1 MLDVESV
8 LDLPARP
15 DDLAGRAAAA
25 WEAPLTL
32 TTYEPL
38 PPDRFPAYLD
48 RRVYQGSSGR
58 VYPLPFHHQIADE
71 PHQRAWRAVHLENE
85 WLRVVVLPELGGRIH
100 VARERGSGRDFFWTN
115 PVIKPALVGLAGP
128 WIAGGVELNW
138 PQHHRPA
145 TYLPVDV
152 EIEEEPDGAVVVW
165 CSDHDPFTRMKG
177 MHGVRLRPDSAV
189 LELTVRLYNRSE
201 LPQSFLWWANVAAKV
216 DDDYQSFFPHDVTYV
231 ADHARRA
238 ITAFPHADRPY
249 YGVDYPALADQVR
262 AAAGGAALT
271 GDRLDWYRNI
281 PVPTSY
287 MCLASDEE
295 FFGGYDHAG
304 GLGFVHVADRA
315 LSPGKKQWTW
325 GNAPFGHAWDA
336 NLADDGSHYV
346 ELMAGVFTDNQPDF
360 AHLAPG
366 ETKVFSQYWYPF
378 RDVGPVDRAT
388 LDAAVRLERV
398 GSGSGV
404 GGGVDGGDG
413 AGSTT
418 ARVGVVVPRTLDDL
432 TITLSADG
440 AVLTTDVV
448 DADPTRP
455 ALLTHEVAAG
465 TGPLTVTVT
474 HGDRTLVAWTE
485 PPADADPLRDQSFS
499 PLDGLKDKKLRSQRG
514 GDTDGV
520 AADVVGAS
528 VAARGGEPDPAEEP
542 AAPDEVG
549 SVEELALI
557 AAHLDLYRHAT
568 RAPEPYWRAALER
581 DPGHVDSL
589 VGLGRRAYVAG
600 RHEEAAEY
608 LGRAVGRLTRLHRSP
623 RDTTAVYLLGLVRE
637 ELGDDSGAYTAY
649 AQAAWSRA
657 WRAAAGY
664 RMARLD
670 ARAGRYDAALDR
682 LADVRRTEPD
692 HLQALALSV
701 VCLGR
706 LRRHGDAAATLAAA
720 RALDPLD
727 AWLRHLDGQ
736 PASGDAQTL
745 LDVAIELAGAGEH
758 EAALACLDEAEAR
771 EDHRPAGQT
780 AVRPLLA
787 YHRAHVL
794 RLAGRPDDAAAER
807 ARARGLDAT
816 WCFPGR
822 LADAAVL
829 REAADADPSDARARS
844 LLGHWT
850 YAAGRRADALALW
863 RTAVEIDPSDAV
875 AWRNIGL
882 AAVNH
887 ERDLAAAAAA
897 YDRACAVAPD
907 DARLRYE
914 RDQLAALTGVG
925 PGERLAALLGN
936 DHAAAASPG
945 ADLAAGAWSAG
956 GGLDK
961 LDQRGGPLD
970 RDDLA
975 VEALHLMVTEGR
987 ADEALAILGGRRLHP
1002 WEGGEGQALLAWD
1015 RAQTHRA
1022 LDALAEGRAPD
1033 AVGHVRAALAPPP
1046 NLGEARHP
1054 LASTANLHLLLGDA
1068 LAAAGTEEADDAW
1081 RTAAAQRGDFVEMS
1095 TQEHGEQT
1103 FWTVLALRRTGDT
1116 AAADDLT
1123 ASLRAYRDT
1132 YAVEVPRVDYFATSL
1147 PDLLLFE
1154 EDPLRVRD
1162 RRVLV
1167 LDAQL
1172 ALLAGDAATAET
1184 LLGRPELA
1192 ASRHAADLR
1201 HAVARHGEALLRGPA
1216 AVVGEAVDQAPGI

>member
-8 LDLPARP
+8 LELPDRP
-15 DDLAGRAAAA
+15 GDLAGRAAAA
-25 WEAPLTL
+25 WEAPLNL
-32 TTYEPL
+32 TTYAPL

-100 VARERGSGRDFFWTN
+100 VARERGSGRDLFWTN

-128 WIAGGVELNW
+128 WVAGGVELNW

-249 YGVDYPALADQVR
+249 YGVDYPALASS
-262 AAAGGAALT
+262 G

-287 MCLASDEE
+287 MCLGSDEE
-295 FFGGYDHAG
+295 FFGGYDHAS

-315 LSPGKKQWTW
+315 ISPGKKQWTW

-360 AHLAPG
+360 AYLAPG
-366 ETKVFSQYWYPF
+366 ETKVFSQYWYPV

-388 LDAAVRLERV
+388 LEAAVRLER
-398 GSGSGV
+398 SGS
-404 GGGVDGGDG
+404 GGGVDDG
-413 AGSTT
+413 SGTT
-418 ARVGVVVPRTLDDL
+418 ARIGVVVPRPLDDL
-432 TITLSADG
+432 TVTLSADG
-440 AVLTTDVV
+440 AVLATDVV
-448 DADPTRP
+448 DVDPTRP
-455 ALLTHEVAAG
+455 ALLEHEVPAG

-485 PPADADPLRDQSFS
+485 TP
-499 PLDGLKDKKLRSQRG
+499 
-514 GDTDGV
+514 T
-520 AADVVGAS
+520 GA
-528 VAARGGEPDPAEEP
+528 VPEPDPAEEP
-542 AAPDEVG
+542 PAPDEVG
-549 SVEELALI
+549 TVEELALI

-568 RAPEPYWRAALER
+568 RAPEPYWHEALRR

-600 RHEEAAEY
+600 DPERARDHLE
-608 LGRAVGRLTRLHRSP
+608 RAVERLTRLHRSP
-623 RDTTAVYLLGLVRE
+623 RDTTALYLLGLVRE
-637 ELGDDSGAYTAY
+637 QLGDDAGAYDAY

-657 WRAAAGY
+657 WRAPAGY

-670 ARAGRYDAALDR
+670 ARAGRHERALAR
-682 LADVRRTEPD
+682 LDDVRRTEPD
-692 HLQALALSV
+692 HLQALALAV
-701 VCLGR
+701 VCHGR
-706 LRRHGDAAATLAAA
+706 LRQHAAATSALAAA

-745 LDVAIELAGAGEH
+745 LDVAIELAGVGEH
-758 EAALACLDEAEAR
+758 ETALACLDEAEAR

-780 AVRPLLA
+780 AARPLLA

-794 RLAGRPDDAAAER
+794 ALAGRADDAAAER

-829 REAADADPSDARARS
+829 SAAADADPDDARARS

-863 RTAVEIDPSDAV
+863 RSAVALDPADAV
-875 AWRNIGL
+875 AWRNIGV

-887 ERDLAAAAAA
+887 ERDLGAAGEAYGRALAAA
-897 YDRACAVAPD
+897 PG

-914 RDQLAALTGVG
+914 SDQLAALTGET
-925 PGERLAALLGN
+925 PAARLAKL
-936 DHAAAASPG
+936 P
-945 ADLAAGAWSAG
+945 AGA
-956 GGLDK
+956 
-961 LDQRGGPLD
+961 LD

-987 ADEALAILGGRRLHP
+987 AEEALTILGGRRLHP

-1015 RAQTHRA
+1015 RAHTHRA
-1022 LDALAEGRAPD
+1022 LDALADGRPDD
-1033 AVGHVRAALAPPP
+1033 AVAHVRAALTPPS

-1068 LAAAGTEEADDAW
+1068 LAAAAAGTGDATDAW

-1103 FWTVLALRRTGDT
+1103 FWTVLALRRTGDAGAADELT
-1116 AAADDLT
+1116 AA
-1123 ASLRAYRDT
+1123 LRAYRDR

-1162 RRVLV
+1162 RRVLF

-1172 ALLAGDAATAET
+1172 ALLADDTATADA
-1184 LLGRPELA
+1184 LLRRPELL

-1201 HAVARHGEALLRGPA
+1201 HAVARRGEALLHGTA
-1216 AVVGEAVDQAPGI
+1216 AVVGEAVHQAPGI

>member
-8 LDLPARP
+8 LDLPDRP
-15 DDLAGRAAAA
+15 GDLAGRAAAA

-85 WLRVVVLPELGGRIH
+85 WLRIVVLPELGGRIH

-128 WIAGGVELNW
+128 WVAGGVELNW

-201 LPQSFLWWANVAAKV
+201 LPQSFLWWANVAARV
-216 DDDYQSFFPHDVTYV
+216 DDDYQSFFPHDVKFV

-238 ITAFPHADRPY
+238 VTAFPHADRPY
-249 YGVDYPALADQVR
+249 YGVDYPARAGEVR
-262 AAAGGAALT
+262 TARDGVELT
-271 GDRLDWYRNI
+271 RDRLDWYRNI

-287 MCLASDEE
+287 MCLRSDEE
-295 FFGGYDHAG
+295 FFGGYDHAAR
-304 GLGFVHVADRA
+304 LGFVHVADRA

-366 ETKVFSQYWYPF
+366 ETKVFSQFWYPF

-388 LDAAVRLERV
+388 LDAAVRLERL
-398 GSGSGV
+398 GTRSG
-404 GGGVDGGDG
+404 
-413 AGSTT
+413 TT
-418 ARVGVVVPRTLDDL
+418 ARIGVVVPRPLAGIDV
-432 TITLSADG
+432 TLSAG
-440 AVLTTDVV
+440 GRVIATDVV
-448 DADPTRP
+448 DADPARP
-455 ALLTHEVAAG
+455 ALLAHDLLAG

-474 HGDRTLVAWTE
+474 HAGRVLVTWDEVAPLVVEPVETREEPDTAEE
-485 PPADADPLRDQSFS
+485 PPAPEQ
-499 PLDGLKDKKLRSQRG
+499 
-514 GDTDGV
+514 
-520 AADVVGAS
+520 VGT
-528 VAARGGEPDPAEEP
+528 
-542 AAPDEVG
+542 
-549 SVEELALI
+549 VEELALI
-557 AAHLDLYRHAT
+557 AAHLELYRHAT
-568 RAPEPYWRAALER
+568 RAPEPYWHEALRR
-581 DPGHVDSL
+581 DPGQVDSL
-589 VGLGRRAYVAG
+589 VGLARHAYTAG
-600 RHEEAAEY
+600 SHERAAEY
-608 LGRAVGRLTRLHRSP
+608 LERAVDRLTRLHRSP
-623 RDTTAVYLLGLVRE
+623 RDTTAIYLLGLVRE
-637 ELGDDSGAYTAY
+637 ALGDDVGAYEAY

-657 WRAAAGY
+657 WRAPAGY

-670 ARAGRYDAALDR
+670 ARAGRHEQALAR
-682 LADVRRTEPD
+682 LADVRRTEPE
-692 HLQALALSV
+692 HLQALALTV
-701 VCLGR
+701 VCHGR
-706 LRRHGDAAATLAAA
+706 LRQHDDAASVLAAA

-727 AWLRHLDGQ
+727 AWLRHLDGR

-745 LDVAIELAGAGEH
+745 LDVAIELAGVGEH
-758 EAALACLDEAEAR
+758 DAALACLEEAEAR

-780 AVRPLLA
+780 AVRPLLG
-787 YHRAHVL
+787 YHRANVL
-794 RLAGRPDDAAAER
+794 GLAGRAADAAAER
-807 ARARGLDAT
+807 ARARTIDPT

-829 REAADADPSDARARS
+829 REAADADPGDARARS
-844 LLGHWT
+844 LLGHWA

-863 RTAVEIDPSDAV
+863 RAAVALDPADAV

-887 ERDLAAAAAA
+887 ERDLAAARDA
-897 YDRACAVAPD
+897 YDRACAVAPG
-907 DARLRYE
+907 DARLLYE
-914 RDQLAALTGVG
+914 SDQLAALAGTS
-925 PGERLAALLGN
+925 PADRLAALLAEG
-936 DHAAAASPG
+936 
-945 ADLAAGAWSAG
+945 SA
-956 GGLDK
+956 
-961 LDQRGGPLD
+961 LD

-975 VEALHLMVTEGR
+975 VEMLHLMITEGR
-987 ADEALAILGGRRLHP
+987 ADQALTVLGRRRLHP

-1015 RAQTHRA
+1015 RAHTHQA
-1022 LDALAEGRAPD
+1022 LDALADGRAAD
-1033 AVGHVRAALAPPP
+1033 AVGHVRAALAPPRS
-1046 NLGEARHP
+1046 LGEARHP
-1054 LASTANLHLLLGDA
+1054 LASTAHLHLLLGDA
-1068 LAAAGTEEADDAW
+1068 LAADADADADDAW
-1081 RTAAAQRGDFVEMS
+1081 HTASAQRGDFVEMS
-1095 TQEHGEQT
+1095 TQEHSEQT
-1103 FWTVLALRRTGDT
+1103 FWTVLALRRTGQDD
-1116 AAADDLT
+1116 AADELT
-1123 ASLRAYRDT
+1123 ASLRAYRDR
-1132 YAVEVPRVDYFATSL
+1132 YAAEVPRVDYFATSL

-1154 EDPLRVRD
+1154 EDPLRARD

-1172 ALLAGDAATAET
+1172 ALLADNSAAAET
-1184 LLGRPELA
+1184 LLRRPALA

-1201 HAVARHGEALLRGPA
+1201 HAVARRGAELLHGPDQKPA
-1216 AVVGEAVDQAPGI
+1216 DPKELSA

>member
-25 WEAPLTL
+25 WQAPLTL

-71 PHQRAWRAVHLENE
+71 PHPRDWQAVHLENE

-128 WIAGGVELNW
+128 WVAGGVELNW

-249 YGVDYPALADQVR
+249 YGIDYPALADR
-262 AAAGGAALT
+262 G

-295 FFGGYDHAG
+295 FFGGYDHAAR
-304 GLGFVHVADRA
+304 LGFVHVADRA

-360 AHLAPG
+360 AYLAPG

-388 LDAAVRLERV
+388 LDAAVRLER
-398 GSGSGV
+398 SGP
-404 GGGVDGGDG
+404 GGVDG
-413 AGSTT
+413 AEPTT
-418 ARVGVVVPRTLDDL
+418 ARVGVVVPRPLDDL
-432 TITLSADG
+432 TVTLSADG
-440 AVLTTDVV
+440 AVLTTAVV
-448 DADPTRP
+448 AADPTRP
-455 ALLTHEVAAG
+455 ALLTHDVPAG

-474 HGDRTLVAWTE
+474 HGDRTLVTWTE
-485 PPADADPLRDQSFS
+485 TPVGAPRDQ
-499 PLDGLKDKKLRSQRG
+499 P
-514 GDTDGV
+514 
-520 AADVVGAS
+520 
-528 VAARGGEPDPAEEP
+528 EPDPAEEP
-542 AAPDEVG
+542 PAPDEVG
-549 SVEELALI
+549 TVEELALV

-568 RAPEPYWRAALER
+568 RSPEPYWHAALER
-581 DPGHVDSL
+581 DPGHVESR
-589 VGLGRRAYVAG
+589 VGLARRAYVAG
-600 RHEEAAEY
+600 DTEAARDHLE
-608 LGRAVGRLTRLHRSP
+608 RAVARLTRLHRSP

-637 ELGDDSGAYTAY
+637 ELGDDAGAYDAY

-670 ARAGRYDAALDR
+670 ARAGRYAAALDR

-701 VCLGR
+701 VCHGR
-706 LRRHGDAAATLAAA
+706 LRRHADAAATLAAA

-745 LDVAIELAGAGEH
+745 LDVAIELAGVGEH
-758 EAALACLDEAEAR
+758 DAALACLDEAEAR

-794 RLAGRPDDAAAER
+794 QLAGRADEAVAER
-807 ARARGLDAT
+807 TRARGVDAA

-829 REAADADPSDARARS
+829 REAADTDPSDARARS

-863 RTAVEIDPSDAV
+863 RAAVALDPSDAV

-887 ERDLAAAAAA
+887 ERDLAAAADA

-925 PGERLAALLGN
+925 PGERLEALLGGL
-936 DHAAAASPG
+936 DRL
-945 ADLAAGAWSAG
+945 DQRG
-956 GGLDK
+956 GG

-975 VEALHLMVTEGR
+975 VEALHLLVTEGR
-987 ADEALAILGGRRLHP
+987 AAEVLTLLGGRRLHP

-1022 LDALAEGRAPD
+1022 LDALAEGRPAD

-1046 NLGEARHP
+1046 TLGEARHP

-1068 LAAAGTEEADDAW
+1068 LAAAGTDAVAGTEEAQDAW
-1081 RTAAAQRGDFVEMS
+1081 RTAATQRGDFVEMS

-1103 FWTVLALRRTGDT
+1103 FWTVLALRRTGET

-1123 ASLRAYRDT
+1123 ASLRAYRDA

-1154 EDPLRVRD
+1154 EDPLRARD

-1172 ALLAGDAATAET
+1172 ALLAGDTATAEA
-1184 LLGRPELA
+1184 LLERPELA

-1201 HAVARHGEALLRGPA
+1201 HAVARRGEALLHGPA
-1216 AVVGEAVDQAPGI
+1216 AVVGEAVDQARGN

>member
-1 MLDVESV
+1 MLDVES
-8 LDLPARP
+8 LPDRPALPDLPDRP

-85 WLRVVVLPELGGRIH
+85 WLRLVVLPELGGRIH
-100 VARERGSGRDFFWTN
+100 VARERRTGRDFFWTN

-128 WIAGGVELNW
+128 WVAGGVEFNW

-216 DDDYQSFFPHDVTYV
+216 DDDYQSFFPHDVRFV

-238 ITAFPHADRPY
+238 VTAFPHADRPY
-249 YGVDYPALADQVR
+249 YGVDYPSRGGEVR
-262 AAAGGAALT
+262 TAHGGVELT
-271 GDRLDWYRNI
+271 GDQLDWYRNI

-287 MCLASDEE
+287 MCLASGEE
-295 FFGGYDHAG
+295 FFGGYDHAA

-366 ETKVFSQYWYPF
+366 ETKVFSQFWYPF

-388 LDAAVRLERV
+388 LDAAVRLER
-398 GSGSGV
+398 SG
-404 GGGVDGGDG
+404 
-413 AGSTT
+413 TT
-418 ARVGVVVPRTLDDL
+418 ATVGVVVPQPLRGVEVA
-432 TITLSADG
+432 LSADG
-440 AVLTTDVV
+440 EALATDTV
-448 DADPTRP
+448 DVDPGAP
-455 ALLTHEVAAG
+455 AHLAHELPPGAG
-465 TGPLTVTVT
+465 PVTVTVT
-474 HGDRTLVAWTE
+474 HAGRVLVTW
-485 PPADADPLRDQSFS
+485 
-499 PLDGLKDKKLRSQRG
+499 
-514 GDTDGV
+514 
-520 AADVVGAS
+520 
-528 VAARGGEPDPAEEP
+528 EEP
-542 AAPDEVG
+542 AVPVAEPVETPRPAQEPPPPEQVG
-549 SVEELALI
+549 TVEELALI
-557 AAHLDLYRHAT
+557 AAHLELYRHAT
-568 RAPEPYWRAALER
+568 RAPEPYWREALRR
-581 DPGHVDSL
+581 DPEQTDSL
-589 VGLGRRAYVAG
+589 AGLARRAYAAG
-600 RHEEAAEY
+600 RPEQAAEY
-608 LGRAVGRLTRLHRSP
+608 LERAVGRLTRLHRSP
-623 RDTTAVYLLGLVRE
+623 RDTTAVYLLGLARE
-637 ELGDDSGAYTAY
+637 ALGDDVGAYDAY

-657 WRAAAGY
+657 WRAGAGY

-670 ARAGRYDAALDR
+670 ARAGRYESALGR
-682 LADVRRTEPD
+682 LADVRRTEPE
-692 HLQALALSV
+692 HLQALALTV
-701 VCLGR
+701 VCHRR
-706 LRRHGDAAATLAAA
+706 LRQDQAAAGVLAAA

-727 AWLRHLDGQ
+727 AWLRHLDGL
-736 PASGDAQTL
+736 PASGDAQIL
-745 LDVAIELAGAGEH
+745 LDVAVELAGVGEH
-758 EAALACLDEAEAR
+758 EAALACLAEAEDR
-771 EDHRPAGQT
+771 EGHRPAGQP
-780 AVRPLLA
+780 AAGPLLA

-794 RLAGRPDDAAAER
+794 RLAGRPAEAAAER
-807 ARARGLDAT
+807 ARARTVDAT

-829 REAADADPSDARARS
+829 REAADAEPRDAAARS
-844 LLGHWT
+844 LLGHWA
-850 YAAGRRADALALW
+850 YAVGRRADALHLW
-863 RTAVEIDPSDAV
+863 RQAVAIDPADAV

-887 ERDLAAAAAA
+887 ERDLATARDA
-897 YDRACAVAPD
+897 YDRARAAAPG
-907 DARLRYE
+907 DARLLYE
-914 RDQLAALTGVG
+914 SDQLAALRGAG
-925 PGERLAALLGN
+925 PADRLADLLDG
-936 DHAAAASPG
+936 G
-945 ADLAAGAWSAG
+945 APA
-956 GGLDK
+956 
-961 LDQRGGPLD
+961 LD

-975 VEALHLMVTEGR
+975 VETLHLMTTQGR
-987 ADEALAILGGRRLHP
+987 ADQALTILGRRRLHP

-1015 RAQTHRA
+1015 RAHAHRA
-1022 LDALAEGRAPD
+1022 LDALADARAQD
-1033 AVGHVRAALAPPP
+1033 AVGHVLAALAPPDH
-1046 NLGEARHP
+1046 LGEARHP
-1054 LASTANLHLLLGDA
+1054 LASTAYLHLLLGDA
-1068 LAAAGTEEADDAW
+1068 LEAAGDSDGAADAW
-1081 RTAAAQRGDFVEMS
+1081 RTAAAQRGDFVDMS

-1103 FWTVLALRRTGDT
+1103 FWTVLALRRTGRHD
-1116 AAADDLT
+1116 AADELT
-1123 ASLRAYRDT
+1123 ASLRAYRDR
-1132 YAVEVPRVDYFATSL
+1132 YAAEVPRVDYFATSL

-1154 EDPLRVRD
+1154 EDPVRARD
-1162 RRVLV
+1162 RRVLF

-1172 ALLAGDAATAET
+1172 ALLADQVPAGED
-1184 LLGRPELA
+1184 LLRQGALA

-1201 HAVARHGEALLRGPA
+1201 HAVARRGAELLHGPGARSGPVPA
-1216 AVVGEAVDQAPGI
+1216 GPRPAGQGHLAPKEHSA

>member
-8 LDLPARP
+8 LDLPDRP
-15 DDLAGRAAAA
+15 GDLAGRAAAA

-100 VARERGSGRDFFWTN
+100 VARERAGGRDFFWTN

-128 WIAGGVELNW
+128 WVAGGVELNW

-216 DDDYQSFFPHDVTYV
+216 DDDYQSFFPHDVTFV

-249 YGVDYPALADQVR
+249 YGVDYPALADR
-262 AAAGGAALT
+262 G

-287 MCLASDEE
+287 MCLRSDEE
-295 FFGGYDHAG
+295 FFGGYDHAAR
-304 GLGFVHVADRA
+304 LGFVHVADRA

-325 GNAPFGHAWDA
+325 GNATFGHAWDE

-360 AHLAPG
+360 AYLAPG
-366 ETKVFSQYWYPF
+366 ETKVFSQFWYPF
-378 RDVGPVDRAT
+378 REVGPVDRAT
-388 LDAAVRLERV
+388 LDAAVRLER
-398 GSGSGV
+398 SGTA
-404 GGGVDGGDG
+404 DG
-413 AGSTT
+413 AT
-418 ARVGVVVPRTLDDL
+418 AVRTGVVVPRPLHGVGV
-432 TITLSADG
+432 TLSAGGKDL
-440 AVLTTDVV
+440 VTEVV
-448 DADPTRP
+448 DVDPGRP
-455 ALLTHEVAAG
+455 ALLTHELPPG
-465 TGPLTVTVT
+465 TGPVTVTVS
-474 HGDRTLVAWTE
+474 HEGRVLVAWDEQVAGEATSTPE
-485 PPADADPLRDQSFS
+485 P
-499 PLDGLKDKKLRSQRG
+499 
-514 GDTDGV
+514 
-520 AADVVGAS
+520 
-528 VAARGGEPDPAEEP
+528 EP
-542 AAPDEVG
+542 AQEPAPPEEVG

-557 AAHLDLYRHAT
+557 AAHLELYRHAT
-568 RAPEPYWRAALER
+568 RAPEPYWHEALRR
-581 DPGHVDSL
+581 DPGHTDSL
-589 VGLGRRAYVAG
+589 VGLARRAYAAG
-600 RHEEAAEY
+600 DAEQARDH
-608 LGRAVGRLTRLHRSP
+608 LERAIGRLTRLHRSP

-637 ELGDDSGAYTAY
+637 ELGDDTGAYDAY

-670 ARAGRYDAALDR
+670 ARAGRHEDALAR
-682 LADVRRTEPD
+682 LADVRRTEPE
-692 HLQALALSV
+692 HLQALALTV
-701 VCLGR
+701 VCHGR
-706 LRRHGDAAATLAAA
+706 LRQHAAAAEVLAAA

-727 AWLRHLDGQ
+727 AWLRHLDGLA
-736 PASGDAQTL
+736 ASGDAQTL

-758 EAALACLDEAEAR
+758 ESALACLAEAEGR
-771 EDHRPAGQT
+771 EGHRAAGQP

-794 RLAGRPDDAAAER
+794 RLAGRSTDAAAER
-807 ARARGLDAT
+807 ARARTIDAT

-822 LADAAVL
+822 LTDAAVL
-829 REAADADPSDARARS
+829 RVAADADPGDARARS

-850 YAAGRRADALALW
+850 YAAGRRGDALALW
-863 RTAVEIDPSDAV
+863 RQAVALDPGDVV

-887 ERDLAAAAAA
+887 ERDLAAARAA
-897 YDRACAVAPD
+897 YDRACAVAPG
-907 DARLRYE
+907 DARLLYE
-914 RDQLAALTGVG
+914 RDQLAALTGTS
-925 PGERLAALLGN
+925 PADRLDALFDPQG
-936 DHAAAASPG
+936 AAA
-945 ADLAAGAWSAG
+945 
-956 GGLDK
+956 
-961 LDQRGGPLD
+961 LD

-975 VEALHLMVTEGR
+975 VEALHLMITEGR
-987 ADEALAILGGRRLHP
+987 ADQALTVLGRRRLHP

-1015 RAQTHRA
+1015 RAHAHRA
-1022 LDALAEGRAPD
+1022 LDALAGGRPAD
-1033 AVGHVRAALAPPP
+1033 AVGHVRAALAPPRS
-1046 NLGEARHP
+1046 LGEARHP
-1054 LASTANLHLLLGDA
+1054 LASTAYLHLLLGDA
-1068 LAAAGTEEADDAW
+1068 LADGGDQAAAAGAW
-1081 RTAAAQRGDFVEMS
+1081 ATAAAQRGDFVEMS

-1103 FWTVLALRRTGDT
+1103 FWAVLALRRTGRHT
-1116 AAADDLT
+1116 AADELT
-1123 ASLRAYRDT
+1123 ASLRAYRDR
-1132 YAVEVPRVDYFATSL
+1132 YAAQVPRVDYFATSL

-1154 EDPLRVRD
+1154 EDPLRARD

-1172 ALLAGDAATAET
+1172 ALLAGRAAEAEET
-1184 LLGRPELA
+1184 LRRPELA

-1201 HAVARHGEALLRGPA
+1201 HAVTRRGALLLHGPDP
-1216 AVVGEAVDQAPGI
+1216 V

>member
-1 MLDVESV
+1 MLDVESA
-8 LDLPARP
+8 LDLPDRP

-25 WEAPLTL
+25 WAAPLTL

-71 PHQRAWRAVHLENE
+71 PHQREWRAVHLENE
-85 WLRVVVLPELGGRIH
+85 WLRIVVLPELGGRIH
-100 VARERGSGRDFFWTN
+100 VARERAGGRDFFWTN

-128 WIAGGVELNW
+128 WVAGGVELNW

-201 LPQSFLWWANVAAKV
+201 LPQSFLWWANVAARV

-238 ITAFPHADRPY
+238 VTAFPHADRPY
-249 YGVDYPALADQVR
+249 YGVDYPARAGDVR
-262 AAAGGAALT
+262 TAHDGVELT

-287 MCLASDEE
+287 MCLHSSEE
-295 FFGGYDHAG
+295 FFGGYDHAAR
-304 GLGFVHVADRA
+304 LGFVHVADRA

-325 GNAPFGHAWDA
+325 GNARFGHAWDA

-360 AHLAPG
+360 AYLAPG
-366 ETKVFSQYWYPF
+366 ETKVFSQFWYPF
-378 RDVGPVDRAT
+378 REVGPVDRAT
-388 LDAAVRLERV
+388 LDAAVRLER
-398 GSGSGV
+398 SG
-404 GGGVDGGDG
+404 
-413 AGSTT
+413 T
-418 ARVGVVVPRTLDDL
+418 AVRTGVVVPRPLAGVEV
-432 TITLSADG
+432 TLSAG
-440 AVLTTDVV
+440 GQTLATEVV
-448 DADPTRP
+448 DVDPGRP
-455 ALLTHEVAAG
+455 ALLTHDLPAG
-465 TGPLTVTVT
+465 TGPVTATVT
-474 HGDRTLVAWTE
+474 HEGRVLVTWAERSLDE
-485 PPADADPLRDQSFS
+485 PVE
-499 PLDGLKDKKLRSQRG
+499 
-514 GDTDGV
+514 T
-520 AADVVGAS
+520 
-528 VAARGGEPDPAEEP
+528 EPDPAEEP
-542 AAPDEVG
+542 PAPEEVG
-549 SVEELALI
+549 TVEELALI

-568 RAPEPYWRAALER
+568 RAPEPYWREALRR
-581 DPGHVDSL
+581 DPGQTDSL
-589 VGLGRRAYVAG
+589 VGLARHAYAAG
-600 RHEEAAEY
+600 RHAQAAEY
-608 LGRAVGRLTRLHRSP
+608 LERAVGRLTRLHRSP
-623 RDTTAVYLLGLVRE
+623 RDTTAIYLLGLVRE
-637 ELGDDSGAYTAY
+637 ELGDDTGAYEAY

-657 WRAAAGY
+657 WRAPAGY

-670 ARAGRYDAALDR
+670 ARAGRHEQALAR
-682 LADVRRTEPD
+682 LADVRRAEPE

-701 VCLGR
+701 VCHRRLGQ
-706 LRRHGDAAATLAAA
+706 DATAAAVLADA

-736 PASGDAQTL
+736 PASGDAQTV
-745 LDVAIELAGAGEH
+745 LDVAIELAGTGEH
-758 EAALACLDEAEAR
+758 STALACLDDAEAR

-780 AVRPLLA
+780 ALRPLLA

-794 RLAGRPDDAAAER
+794 RLAGRTAEAAAER
-807 ARARGLDAT
+807 SRACAIDPA

-829 REAADADPSDARARS
+829 REAADAEPGDARARS

-863 RTAVEIDPSDAV
+863 RAAVALDPADAV

-887 ERDLAAAAAA
+887 ERDLAAAREA

-907 DARLRYE
+907 DARLLYE
-914 RDQLAALTGVG
+914 RDQLAALTGTG
-925 PGERLAALLGN
+925 PAERLAALLAEG
-936 DHAAAASPG
+936 
-945 ADLAAGAWSAG
+945 SA
-956 GGLDK
+956 
-961 LDQRGGPLD
+961 LD

-975 VEALHLMVTEGR
+975 VETLHLMITQGQADQALTVLGR
-987 ADEALAILGGRRLHP
+987 RRLHP

-1015 RAQTHRA
+1015 RAHTHRA
-1022 LDALAEGRAPD
+1022 LDALADGRAAD
-1033 AVGHVRAALAPPP
+1033 AVAHVRAALAPPRS
-1046 NLGEARHP
+1046 LGEARHP
-1054 LASTANLHLLLGDA
+1054 LASTAHLHLLLGDA
-1068 LAAAGTEEADDAW
+1068 LAAAAGEADADAADAW
-1081 RTAAAQRGDFVEMS
+1081 RDAAAQRGDFVEMS
-1095 TQEHGEQT
+1095 TQEHSEQT
-1103 FWTVLALRRTGDT
+1103 FWTVLALRRTGQGP
-1116 AAADDLT
+1116 AADELT
-1123 ASLRAYRDT
+1123 ASLRAFRDG

-1172 ALLAGDAATAET
+1172 ALLSDDTTGAEEI
-1184 LLGRPELA
+1184 LRLPALA

-1201 HAVARHGEALLRGPA
+1201 HAVARIGAKLLHG
-1216 AVVGEAVDQAPGI
+1216 PGTRDE

>member
-8 LDLPARP
+8 LDLPDRP

-71 PHQRAWRAVHLENE
+71 PHPRKWRAVHLENE
-85 WLRVVVLPELGGRIH
+85 WLRVVILPELGGRIH
-100 VARERGSGRDFFWTN
+100 VARERGSGRDVFWTN

-128 WIAGGVELNW
+128 WVAGGVELNW

-177 MHGVRLRPDSAV
+177 MHGVRVRPDSAV

-216 DDDYQSFFPHDVTYV
+216 DDDYQSFFPQDVSYV

-238 ITAFPHADRPY
+238 VTAFPHADRPY
-249 YGVDYPALADQVR
+249 YGVDYPALAG
-262 AAAGGAALT
+262 AG

-287 MCLASDEE
+287 MALASDEE
-295 FFGGYDHAG
+295 FFGGYDHAA
-304 GLGFVHVADRA
+304 GLGFVHLADRA
-315 LSPGKKQWTW
+315 ISPGKKQWTW

-360 AHLAPG
+360 AYLAPG
-366 ETKVFSQYWYPF
+366 ETKVFSQFWYPF
-378 RDVGPVDRAT
+378 REIGPVDRAT
-388 LDAAVRLERV
+388 LDAAVRLERR
-398 GSGSGV
+398 G
-404 GGGVDGGDG
+404 
-413 AGSTT
+413 TT
-418 ARVGVVVPRTLDDL
+418 ARVGVVVPRPLDDL
-432 TITLSADG
+432 TITLAADG
-440 AVLTTDVV
+440 AVLTTD
-448 DADPTRP
+448 AAATDPTRP
-455 ALLTHEVAAG
+455 VLLEHEVPAG
-465 TGPLTVTVT
+465 AGPLTVTVT
-474 HGDRTLVAWTE
+474 RGSRTLVAWTE
-485 PPADADPLRDQSFS
+485 LPAGADRD
-499 PLDGLKDKKLRSQRG
+499 P
-514 GDTDGV
+514 
-520 AADVVGAS
+520 
-528 VAARGGEPDPAEEP
+528 EPGPAEEP
-542 AAPDEVG
+542 PAPEDVG
-549 SVEELALI
+549 TVEELALI

-568 RAPEPYWRAALER
+568 RAPEPYWHEALRR

-600 RHEEAAEY
+600 DPEEAREH
-608 LGRAVGRLTRLHRSP
+608 LERAVERLTRLHRSP
-623 RDTTAVYLLGLVRE
+623 RDTTALYLLGLVRE
-637 ELGDDSGAYTAY
+637 ALGDDAGAYTAY
-649 AQAAWSRA
+649 AQASWSRA

-670 ARAGRYDAALDR
+670 ARAGRHERALAR
-682 LADVRRTEPD
+682 LDDVRRTEPD
-692 HLQALALSV
+692 HLQSLALAV
-701 VCLGR
+701 VCHRR
-706 LRRHGDAAATLAAA
+706 LRQHAAATSVLTAA

-745 LDVAIELAGAGEH
+745 LDVAIELAGVGEH
-758 EAALACLDEAEAR
+758 GAALACLDEAEAR

-794 RLAGRPDDAAAER
+794 APAGRTAEAAAER

-822 LADAAVL
+822 LADAVVL
-829 REAADADPSDARARS
+829 REAADADPDDARARS

-863 RTAVEIDPSDAV
+863 RSAVALDPADAV
-875 AWRNIGL
+875 AWRNIGV

-887 ERDLAAAAAA
+887 ERDLAAAGEA
-897 YDRACAVAPD
+897 YGRACALAPD

-914 RDQLAALTGVG
+914 RDQLAALTGEA
-925 PGERLAALLGN
+925 PATRLARLLEPGSDAL
-936 DHAAAASPG
+936 A
-945 ADLAAGAWSAG
+945 
-956 GGLDK
+956 
-961 LDQRGGPLD
+961 

-975 VEALHLMVTEGR
+975 VEALHLMITVGR
-987 ADEALAILGGRRLHP
+987 AVEALTILGGRRLHP

-1015 RAQTHRA
+1015 RAHAHRA
-1022 LDALAEGRAPD
+1022 LDALGEGRAGD

-1054 LASTANLHLLLGDA
+1054 LVSTAHLHLLLGDA
-1068 LAAAGTEEADDAW
+1068 LAAAEAPDAADDAW
-1081 RTAAAQRGDFVEMS
+1081 HTAADQRGDFVEMS
-1095 TQEHGEQT
+1095 TRELGEQT
-1103 FWTVLALRRTGDT
+1103 FWTVLALRRLGRDAEADGLR
-1116 AAADDLT
+1116 AA
-1123 ASLRAYRDT
+1123 LRAYRDE
-1132 YAVEVPRVDYFATSL
+1132 YAVAVPRVDYFATSL

-1162 RRVLV
+1162 RRVLF

-1172 ALLAGDAATAET
+1172 ALLAGDPAATD
-1184 LLGRPELA
+1184 LLEHPDLV

-1201 HAVARHGEALLRGPA
+1201 HAVARGLDLTKEP
-1216 AVVGEAVDQAPGI
+1216 V

>member
-1 MLDVESV
+1 MLDVESK
-8 LDLPARP
+8 LDLPDRP

-71 PHQRAWRAVHLENE
+71 PHERAWRAVHLENE

-100 VARERGSGRDFFWTN
+100 VARERAGGQDFFWTN

-128 WIAGGVELNW
+128 WVAGGVEFNW

-201 LPQSFLWWANVAAKV
+201 LPQSFLWWANVAARV

-249 YGVDYPALADQVR
+249 YGVDYPALARQEYT
-262 AAAGGAALT
+262 AAGGTALT

-295 FFGGYDHAG
+295 FFGGYDHAAR
-304 GLGFVHVADRA
+304 LGFVHVADRA

-325 GNAPFGHAWDA
+325 GNAPFGHAWDE

-360 AHLAPG
+360 AYLAPG
-366 ETKVFSQYWYPF
+366 ETKVFSQFWYPF
-378 RDVGPVDRAT
+378 REIGPVDRAT
-388 LDAAVRLERV
+388 LDAAVRLER
-398 GSGSGV
+398 SG
-404 GGGVDGGDG
+404 
-413 AGSTT
+413 T
-418 ARVGVVVPRTLDDL
+418 AVRTGVVVPRPLDGVEV
-432 TITLSADG
+432 TLSAGGKDL
-440 AVLTTDVV
+440 LTEVV
-448 DADPTRP
+448 DVDPGRP
-455 ALLTHEVAAG
+455 ALLTHELPAD
-465 TGPLTVTVT
+465 TGPVTVSVV
-474 HGDRTLVAWTE
+474 HEGRVLVAWDEQEGSAGST
-485 PPADADPLRDQSFS
+485 
-499 PLDGLKDKKLRSQRG
+499 
-514 GDTDGV
+514 GD
-520 AADVVGAS
+520 
-528 VAARGGEPDPAEEP
+528 EPDPAQEP
-542 AAPDEVG
+542 PAPEEVG
-549 SVEELALI
+549 SVEELVLV
-557 AAHLDLYRHAT
+557 AAHLELYRHAT
-568 RAPEPYWRAALER
+568 RAPEPYWHEALRR
-581 DPGHVDSL
+581 DPGQTDSL
-589 VGLGRRAYVAG
+589 VGLARQAYAAGDPARA
-600 RHEEAAEY
+600 RELLE
-608 LGRAVGRLTRLHRSP
+608 RAVGRLTRLHRSP

-637 ELGDDSGAYTAY
+637 QLGDHAGAYDAY
-649 AQAAWSRA
+649 AQAAWSRP

-670 ARAGRYDAALDR
+670 ARAGRHESALAR
-682 LADVRRTEPD
+682 LADVRRTEPE
-692 HLQALALSV
+692 HLQALALTV
-701 VCLGR
+701 VCHGR
-706 LRRHGDAAATLAAA
+706 LRQHAAATEVLDAA

-727 AWLRHLDGQ
+727 AWLRHLDGL

-745 LDVAIELAGAGEH
+745 LDVAIELAGVGEH
-758 EAALACLDEAEAR
+758 QAALACLAEAEGR
-771 EDHRPAGQT
+771 EGHRPTGQP

-794 RLAGRPDDAAAER
+794 RRAGRPADAAAER
-807 ARARGLDAT
+807 ARARTIDAT

-822 LADAAVL
+822 LDDAVVL
-829 REAADADPSDARARS
+829 REAADADPGDARARS

-850 YAAGRRADALALW
+850 YAAGRRADALTLW
-863 RTAVEIDPSDAV
+863 RQAVALDPDDAV

-882 AAVNH
+882 GAVNH
-887 ERDLAAAAAA
+887 ERDLAAARVA

-907 DARLRYE
+907 DARLLYE
-914 RDQLAALTGVG
+914 RDQLAALTGTSPADRLDALVG
-925 PGERLAALLGN
+925 RP
-936 DHAAAASPG
+936 DAAA
-945 ADLAAGAWSAG
+945 
-956 GGLDK
+956 
-961 LDQRGGPLD
+961 LD

-975 VEALHLMVTEGR
+975 VEALHLMITEGR
-987 ADEALAILGGRRLHP
+987 ADQALTILGRRRLHP

-1015 RAQTHRA
+1015 RAHAHRA
-1022 LDALAEGRAPD
+1022 LDALADGRPAD
-1033 AVGHVRAALAPPP
+1033 GVGHVRAALAPPRS
-1046 NLGEARHP
+1046 LGEARHP
-1054 LASTANLHLLLGDA
+1054 LASTASLHLLLGDA
-1068 LAAAGTEEADDAW
+1068 LADGGDQTSAADAW
-1081 RTAAAQRGDFVEMS
+1081 ATAAAQRGDFVEMS

-1103 FWTVLALRRTGDT
+1103 FWTVLALRRTGRH
-1116 AAADDLT
+1116 AAADELT
-1123 ASLRAYRDT
+1123 ASLRAYRDR

-1154 EDPLRVRD
+1154 EDPLRARD
-1162 RRVLV
+1162 RRVLF

-1172 ALLAGDAATAET
+1172 ALLADDTGSAEDA
-1184 LLGRPELA
+1184 LRQPDLA

-1201 HAVARHGEALLRGPA
+1201 HAVARRGARLLHGP
-1216 AVVGEAVDQAPGI
+1216 DPI

>member
-8 LDLPARP
+8 LDLPDRP

-25 WEAPLTL
+25 WAAPLTL

-71 PHQRAWRAVHLENE
+71 PHQREWRAVHLENE

-100 VARERGSGRDFFWTN
+100 VARERRTGQDFFWTN

-128 WIAGGVELNW
+128 WVAGGVELNW

-177 MHGVRLRPDSAV
+177 MHGVRLRPGSAV
-189 LELTVRLYNRSE
+189 LELTVRLYNRTE
-201 LPQSFLWWANVAAKV
+201 LPQSFLWWANVAARV
-216 DDDYQSFFPHDVTYV
+216 DDDYQSFFPHDVRFV

-249 YGVDYPALADQVR
+249 YGVDYPAR
-262 AAAGGAALT
+262 AAEGG
-271 GDRLDWYRNI
+271 DQLDWYRNI

-295 FFGGYDHAG
+295 FFGGYDHAA

-336 NLADDGSHYV
+336 NLADDDSHYV

-366 ETKVFSQYWYPF
+366 ETKVFSQFWYPF
-378 RDVGPVDRAT
+378 REIGPVDRAT
-388 LDAAVRLERV
+388 LDAAVRLERLTTR
-398 GSGSGV
+398 SG
-404 GGGVDGGDG
+404 
-413 AGSTT
+413 TT
-418 ARVGVVVPRTLDDL
+418 ARTGVVVPRPL
-432 TITLSADG
+432 TGIEVTLSLEGRVIA
-440 AVLTTDVV
+440 TDVV
-448 DADPTRP
+448 DADPAHP
-455 ALLTHEVAAG
+455 AQLAHDL
-465 TGPLTVTVT
+465 
-474 HGDRTLVAWTE
+474 
-485 PPADADPLRDQSFS
+485 PADAGPLMVTVSHEGRVLVTWKEQEVSTS
-499 PLDGLKDKKLRSQRG
+499 S
-514 GDTDGV
+514 TSGV
-520 AADVVGAS
+520 AETP
-528 VAARGGEPDPAEEP
+528 EPAPAEEP
-542 AAPDEVG
+542 PAPDEVG
-549 SVEELALI
+549 SVEELALV
-557 AAHLDLYRHAT
+557 AAHLELYRHAT
-568 RAPEPYWRAALER
+568 RAPEPYWHEALRR
-581 DPGHVDSL
+581 DPGQTDSL
-589 VGLGRRAYVAG
+589 VGLARRAYAAG
-600 RHEEAAEY
+600 RFAQAAEY
-608 LGRAVGRLTRLHRSP
+608 LERAVGRLTRLHRSP
-623 RDTTAVYLLGLVRE
+623 RDTTAIYLLGLVRE
-637 ELGDDSGAYTAY
+637 ALGDDAAAYDAY
-649 AQAAWSRA
+649 AQASWSRS

-670 ARAGRYDAALDR
+670 ARAGRYESALAR
-682 LADVRRTEPD
+682 LADVRRTEPE
-692 HLQALALSV
+692 HLQALALTV
-701 VCLGR
+701 VCL
-706 LRRHGDAAATLAAA
+706 RRSGQPEAAASVLAAA

-745 LDVAIELAGAGEH
+745 LDVAVELAGVGEH
-758 EAALACLDEAEAR
+758 DAALVCLADAEAR
-771 EDHRPAGQT
+771 EVHRPAGQT
-780 AVRPLLA
+780 AVGPLAA

-794 RLAGRPDDAAAER
+794 RRAGREADAAAER
-807 ARARGLDAT
+807 VRARTVDAS

-829 REAADADPSDARARS
+829 REAADAEPGDARARS

-863 RTAVEIDPSDAV
+863 RAAVALDPADAV
-875 AWRNIGL
+875 AWRNIGVG
-882 AAVNH
+882 AVNH
-887 ERDLAAAAAA
+887 ERDLGAAREA
-897 YDRACAVAPD
+897 YDRACSAAPG
-907 DARLRYE
+907 DARLLYE
-914 RDQLAALTGVG
+914 SDQLAALMGAS
-925 PGERLAALLGN
+925 PAERLAALMASD
-936 DHAAAASPG
+936 DHASAASQGSNP
-945 ADLAAGAWSAG
+945 AASAWSSDDGSPAALG
-956 GGLDK
+956 
-961 LDQRGGPLD
+961 

-975 VEALHLMVTEGR
+975 VETLHLMITEGR
-987 ADEALAILGGRRLHP
+987 ADQAVTILGRRRLHP

-1015 RAQTHRA
+1015 RAHTHLA
-1022 LDALAEGRAPD
+1022 LDALAD
-1033 AVGHVRAALAPPP
+1033 ARPHAAVEHVRAALAPPSS
-1046 NLGEARHP
+1046 LGEARHP
-1054 LASTANLHLLLGDA
+1054 LASTAYLHLLLGDA
-1068 LAAAGTEEADDAW
+1068 LAADGDPDAAADAW
-1081 RTAAAQRGDFVEMS
+1081 RTSAAQRGDFVEMS

-1103 FWTVLALRRTGDT
+1103 FWTVLALRRTGQHEAGDELT
-1116 AAADDLT
+1116 AA
-1123 ASLRAYRDT
+1123 LRAYRDR

-1162 RRVLV
+1162 RRVLF

-1172 ALLAGDAATAET
+1172 ALLADSTAAGED
-1184 LLGRPELA
+1184 LLRRLELA

-1201 HAVARHGEALLRGPA
+1201 HGVARRGAELLHGPTHAGPMTGA
-1216 AVVGEAVDQAPGI
+1216 DLPAPVH

>member
-71 PHQRAWRAVHLENE
+71 PHPRDWQAVHLENE

-128 WIAGGVELNW
+128 WVAGGVELNW

-249 YGVDYPALADQVR
+249 YGVDYPALADR
-262 AAAGGAALT
+262 G

-295 FFGGYDHAG
+295 FFGGYDHAA

-360 AHLAPG
+360 AFLAPG

-388 LDAAVRLERV
+388 LDAAVRLERTEP
-398 GSGSGV
+398 
-404 GGGVDGGDG
+404 GGADG
-413 AGSTT
+413 AGPTT
-418 ARVGVVVPRTLDDL
+418 ARVGVVVPRPLDDL
-432 TITLSADG
+432 TVTLSADG

-455 ALLTHEVAAG
+455 ALLTHEVPAG

-474 HGDRTLVAWTE
+474 HGDRTLVTWTE
-485 PPADADPLRDQSFS
+485 TPAGTSRDE
-499 PLDGLKDKKLRSQRG
+499 
-514 GDTDGV
+514 
-520 AADVVGAS
+520 A
-528 VAARGGEPDPAEEP
+528 EPGPAEEP
-542 AAPDEVG
+542 PAPDEVG
-549 SVEELALI
+549 TVEELALI

-568 RAPEPYWRAALER
+568 RSPEPYWRAALDR

-589 VGLGRRAYVAG
+589 VGLARRAYVAG
-600 RHEEAAEY
+600 DEEAARDHLE
-608 LGRAVGRLTRLHRSP
+608 RAVARLTRLHRSP

-637 ELGDDSGAYTAY
+637 ELGDDSGAYDAY

-657 WRAAAGY
+657 WRAPAGY

-670 ARAGRYDAALDR
+670 ARAGRYEAALAR

-692 HLQALALSV
+692 HLQALALTV
-701 VCLGR
+701 VCHGR
-706 LRRHGDAAATLAAA
+706 LRRHADAAAVLTTA

-736 PASGDAQTL
+736 PASSDAQTL
-745 LDVAIELAGAGEH
+745 LDVAIELAGVGEH
-758 EAALACLDEAEAR
+758 DAALACLAEAEAR

-794 RLAGRPDDAAAER
+794 RLAGRPDEAATER

-829 REAADADPSDARARS
+829 REAAGADPADARARS

-863 RTAVEIDPSDAV
+863 RAAVALDPSDAV

-887 ERDLAAAAAA
+887 ERDLAAAQEAYAGALAA
-897 YDRACAVAPD
+897 APD

-914 RDQLAALTGVG
+914 RDQLAALTGET
-925 PGERLAALLGN
+925 PAARLTALLG
-936 DHAAAASPG
+936 DHAPAASPG
-945 ADLAAGAWSAG
+945 AVVAATAWSAS
-956 GGLDK
+956 
-961 LDQRGGPLD
+961 GPDAPSALD

-975 VEALHLMVTEGR
+975 VEALHLLITEGR
-987 ADEALAILGGRRLHP
+987 AAEALTILGGRRLHP

-1022 LDALAEGRAPD
+1022 LDALAEGRAAD

-1046 NLGEARHP
+1046 TLGEARHP

-1068 LAAAGTEEADDAW
+1068 LAAAAGTGAASGSEEADDAW

-1116 AAADDLT
+1116 AAADELT
-1123 ASLRAYRDT
+1123 AALRAYRDT

-1154 EDPLRVRD
+1154 EDPLRARD

-1172 ALLAGDAATAET
+1172 ALLSGDTATAGA
-1184 LLGRPELA
+1184 LLQRPELV

-1201 HAVARHGEALLRGPA
+1201 HAVARRGDTLLHQSADPKEYSA
-1216 AVVGEAVDQAPGI
+1216 

>member
-1 MLDVESV
+1 MLDVESL
-8 LDLPARP
+8 LDLPDRP

-25 WEAPLTL
+25 WAAPLTL

-71 PHQRAWRAVHLENE
+71 PHQREWQAVHLENE
-85 WLRVVVLPELGGRIH
+85 WLRIVVLPELGGRIH

-128 WIAGGVELNW
+128 WVAGGVELNW

-201 LPQSFLWWANVAAKV
+201 LTQSFLWWANVAAKV
-216 DDDYQSFFPHDVTYV
+216 DDNYQSFFPHDVQFV

-249 YGVDYPALADQVR
+249 YGVDYPAR
-262 AAAGGAALT
+262 AGD

-287 MCLASDEE
+287 MVLASDEE

-336 NLADDGSHYV
+336 NLADDSSHYV

-360 AHLAPG
+360 AYLAPG
-366 ETKVFSQYWYPF
+366 ETKVFSQFWYPF

-388 LDAAVRLERV
+388 LDGAVRLER
-398 GSGSGV
+398 SGSSG
-404 GGGVDGGDG
+404 
-413 AGSTT
+413 GSTT
-418 ARVGVVVPRTLDDL
+418 ARVGVVVPRPL
-432 TITLSADG
+432 TGVEVTLSADG
-440 AVLTTDVV
+440 ETLATDVV
-448 DADPTRP
+448 DIDPTTP
-455 ALLTHEVAAG
+455 ARLTHDLPAG

-474 HGDRTLVAWTE
+474 HEGGTLVTWE
-485 PPADADPLRDQSFS
+485 ELRARKGS
-499 PLDGLKDKKLRSQRG
+499 
-514 GDTDGV
+514 T
-520 AADVVGAS
+520 GA
-528 VAARGGEPDPAEEP
+528 EPDPAEEP
-542 AAPDEVG
+542 PAPREVG
-549 SVEELALI
+549 TVEELALI
-557 AAHLDLYRHAT
+557 AGHLELYRHAT
-568 RAPEPYWRAALER
+568 RSPEPYRREALRR

-589 VGLGRRAYVAG
+589 VGLARHAYAAG
-600 RHEEAAEY
+600 GPEEAREH
-608 LGRAVGRLTRLHRSP
+608 LERAVSRLTKLHRSP
-623 RDTTAVYLLGLVRE
+623 RDTTALYLLGLVRE
-637 ELGDDSGAYTAY
+637 ELGDDAGAYEAY

-657 WRAAAGY
+657 WRAPAGY

-670 ARAGRYDAALDR
+670 ARAGRYSKALER
-682 LADVRRTEPD
+682 LADVRRTEPE
-692 HLQALALSV
+692 HLQALALTV
-701 VCLGR
+701 VCHGR
-706 LRRHGDAAATLAAA
+706 LRQHAAADSVLTAA
-720 RALDPLD
+720 RVLDPLD
-727 AWLRHLDGQ
+727 AWLRHLDGL
-736 PASGDAQTL
+736 PASGDAQVL
-745 LDVAIELAGAGEH
+745 LDVAIELAGVGEH
-758 EAALACLDEAEAR
+758 DAALACLAEAETC

-794 RLAGRPDDAAAER
+794 RLAGRPGDAAAER
-807 ARARGLDAT
+807 ARACTISTT

-822 LADAAVL
+822 LADVAVL
-829 REAADADPSDARARS
+829 REAADADAHDAVARS

-863 RTAVEIDPSDAV
+863 RSAVALDPDDAV
-875 AWRNIGL
+875 AWRNIGQ

-887 ERDLAAAAAA
+887 ERDLAAARDA
-897 YDRACAVAPD
+897 YIRARAVDPG
-907 DARLRYE
+907 DARLLYE
-914 RDQLAALTGVG
+914 SDQLAALTGTS
-925 PGERLAALLGN
+925 PADRLAALLA
-936 DHAAAASPG
+936 DSPVV
-945 ADLAAGAWSAG
+945 
-956 GGLDK
+956 
-961 LDQRGGPLD
+961 PD
-970 RDDLA
+970 RDDLL
-975 VEALHLMVTEGR
+975 VEVLHLMITEGR
-987 ADEALAILGGRRLHP
+987 SDEALAMLAGRRLHP

-1015 RAQTHRA
+1015 RAHTHCA
-1022 LDALAEGRAPD
+1022 LDALAEGRPRD
-1033 AVGHVRAALAPPP
+1033 AVGHVRAALAPPQS
-1046 NLGEARHP
+1046 LGEARHP
-1054 LASTANLHLLLGDA
+1054 LASTAHLHLLLGDA
-1068 LAAAGTEEADDAW
+1068 LAAGDSTPTTAADAW

-1103 FWTVLALRRTGDT
+1103 FWTVLALRRTGQN
-1116 AAADDLT
+1116 AAAAELT
-1123 ASLRAYRDT
+1123 ASLRAYRDR

-1154 EDPLRVRD
+1154 DDPLRVRD
-1162 RRVLV
+1162 RRVLF

-1172 ALLAGDAATAET
+1172 ALLADNTTAAES
-1184 LLGRPELA
+1184 LLRQPALA

-1201 HAVARHGEALLRGPA
+1201 HAVTRLGAGL
-1216 AVVGEAVDQAPGI
+1216 VG

>member
-8 LDLPARP
+8 LDLPDRP
-15 DDLAGRAAAA
+15 GDLAGRAAAA
-25 WEAPLTL
+25 WESPLTL
-32 TTYEPL
+32 TTYDPL

-71 PHQRAWRAVHLENE
+71 PHPRKWRAVHLENE

-100 VARERGSGRDFFWTN
+100 VARERGTGRDFFWTN

-128 WIAGGVELNW
+128 WVAGGVELNW

-177 MHGVRLRPDSAV
+177 MHGVRLRPGSAV

-216 DDDYQSFFPHDVTYV
+216 DDHYQSFFPHDVTYV

-249 YGVDYPALADQVR
+249 YGVDYPALA
-262 AAAGGAALT
+262 ASG

-287 MCLASDEE
+287 MGLNSAEE

-315 LSPGKKQWTW
+315 ISPGKKQWTW

-360 AHLAPG
+360 AYLAPG
-366 ETKVFSQYWYPF
+366 ETKVFSQFWYPF

-388 LDAAVRLERV
+388 LDAAVRLERQ
-398 GSGSGV
+398 
-404 GGGVDGGDG
+404 GG
-413 AGSTT
+413 T
-418 ARVGVVVPRTLDDL
+418 ARVGVVVPRPLDDL
-432 TITLSADG
+432 TVTLAAGD
-440 AVLTTDVV
+440 AVLTADVV
-448 DADPTRP
+448 TADPARP
-455 ALLTHEVAAG
+455 VVLTHEVPPG

-474 HGDRTLVAWTE
+474 RGDRTLVTWTEIGSPREEAAEPEPAAE
-485 PPADADPLRDQSFS
+485 PPAP
-499 PLDGLKDKKLRSQRG
+499 
-514 GDTDGV
+514 
-520 AADVVGAS
+520 
-528 VAARGGEPDPAEEP
+528 EEI
-542 AAPDEVG
+542 G
-549 SVEELALI
+549 SVEELALV
-557 AAHLDLYRHAT
+557 ATHLDLYRHAT
-568 RAPEPYWRAALER
+568 RSPEPYWHEALRR
-581 DPGHVDSL
+581 DPAHVDSL
-589 VGLGRRAYVAG
+589 VGLARRAYVAG
-600 RHEEAAEY
+600 AAAEARDH
-608 LGRAVGRLTRLHRSP
+608 LERAVRRLTRLHRSP

-637 ELGDDSGAYTAY
+637 ELGDDAGAYAAY
-649 AQAAWSRA
+649 AQAAWSRP
-657 WRAAAGY
+657 WRAPAGY

-670 ARAGRYDAALDR
+670 ARAGRYASALAR
-682 LADVRRTEPD
+682 LEDVRRTEPD
-692 HLQALALSV
+692 HLQALALTV
-701 VCLGR
+701 VCHGR
-706 LRRHGDAAATLAAA
+706 LRQDDAASAVLAAA

-745 LDVAIELAGAGEH
+745 LDVAIELAGVGEH
-758 EAALACLDEAEAR
+758 DAALACLAEAEAR

-780 AVRPLLA
+780 AARPLLA
-787 YHRAHVL
+787 YHRARLL
-794 RLAGRPDDAAAER
+794 RLAGRPDEAAAER
-807 ARARGLDAT
+807 ARARTVDAT

-863 RTAVEIDPSDAV
+863 RAAVALDPSDAV

-882 AAVNH
+882 GAVNH
-887 ERDLAAAAAA
+887 ERDLDAAREAYAAALAA
-897 YDRACAVAPD
+897 APD

-914 RDQLAALTGVG
+914 RDQLAALTGE
-925 PGERLAALLGN
+925 PPAARLAGLLGG
-936 DHAAAASPG
+936 S
-945 ADLAAGAWSAG
+945 
-956 GGLDK
+956 
-961 LDQRGGPLD
+961 LD

-975 VEALHLMVTEGR
+975 VEALHLMVTTGR
-987 ADEALAILGGRRLHP
+987 AEEALTILGDRRLHP

-1015 RAQTHRA
+1015 RAHTHRA
-1022 LDALAEGRAPD
+1022 LDALAGGRAAD
-1033 AVGHVRAALAPPP
+1033 AVAHVRSALAPPP
-1046 NLGEARHP
+1046 TLGEARHP
-1054 LASTANLHLLLGDA
+1054 LASTAFLHLLLGDA
-1068 LAAAGTEEADDAW
+1068 LAETADGAPQAAEAWA
-1081 RTAAAQRGDFVEMS
+1081 TAAAQRGDFVEMS

-1103 FWTVLALRRTGDT
+1103 FWTVLALRRTGQR
-1116 AAADDLT
+1116 AVAEDLT
-1123 ASLRAYRDT
+1123 ASLRAYRDR
-1132 YAVEVPRVDYFATSL
+1132 YAVAVPRVDYFATSL

-1154 EDPLRVRD
+1154 EDPLRARD

-1172 ALLAGDAATAET
+1172 ALLAGDAAAAGS
-1184 LLGRPELA
+1184 LLRRPELA

-1201 HAVARHGEALLRGPA
+1201 HAVARRGAALLHGTDGPGRAA
-1216 AVVGEAVDQAPGI
+1216 AVVPEPADPKEYSA

>member
-8 LDLPARP
+8 LDLPDRP
-15 DDLAGRAAAA
+15 ADLAGRTAAA

-71 PHQRAWRAVHLENE
+71 PHPREWRAVHLENE

-100 VARERGSGRDFFWTN
+100 VARERGSGRDLFWTN

-128 WIAGGVELNW
+128 WVAGGVELNW

-177 MHGVRLRPDSAV
+177 MHGVRLRPGSAV

-216 DDDYQSFFPHDVTYV
+216 DDHYQSFFPHDVTYV

-249 YGVDYPALADQVR
+249 YGVDYPALASE
-262 AAAGGAALT
+262 G

-287 MCLASDEE
+287 MCLGSDEE
-295 FFGGYDHAG
+295 FFGGYGHAS

-315 LSPGKKQWTW
+315 ISPGKKQWTW

-360 AHLAPG
+360 AYLAPG
-366 ETKVFSQYWYPF
+366 ETKVFSQFWYPV

-388 LDAAVRLERV
+388 LDAAVRLDRP
-398 GSGSGV
+398 
-404 GGGVDGGDG
+404 DGG
-413 AGSTT
+413 T
-418 ARVGVVVPRTLDDL
+418 AARLGVVVPRALDDL
-432 TITLSADG
+432 TVTLTAAG
-440 AVLTTDVV
+440 AVLATDVV
-448 DADPTRP
+448 DVDPTRP
-455 ALLTHEVAAG
+455 ALLEHDVPDG

-474 HGDRTLVAWTE
+474 HGDRTLVTWTE
-485 PPADADPLRDQSFS
+485 PAPA
-499 PLDGLKDKKLRSQRG
+499 
-514 GDTDGV
+514 
-520 AADVVGAS
+520 AAAP
-528 VAARGGEPDPAEEP
+528 EPAPAEEP
-542 AAPDEVG
+542 PAPDEVG
-549 SVEELALI
+549 TVEELALV
-557 AAHLDLYRHAT
+557 ATHLDLYRHAT
-568 RAPEPYWRAALER
+568 RAPEPYWHEALRR

-589 VGLGRRAYVAG
+589 VGLARRAYAAG
-600 RHEEAAEY
+600 EAERARE
-608 LGRAVGRLTRLHRSP
+608 LLERAVARLTRLHRSP
-623 RDTTAVYLLGLVRE
+623 RDTTALYLLGLVRE
-637 ELGDDSGAYTAY
+637 QLGDDAGAYDAY
-649 AQAAWSRA
+649 AQAAWSRT
-657 WRAAAGY
+657 WRAPAGY
-664 RMARLD
+664 RMARVD
-670 ARAGRYDAALDR
+670 ARAGRHADALARLD
-682 LADVRRTEPD
+682 DVRRTEPD

-701 VCLGR
+701 VCHERLGQ
-706 LRRHGDAAATLAAA
+706 HAAAASALTAA

-727 AWLRHLDGQ
+727 AWLRHLAGL
-736 PASGDAQTL
+736 PASNDAQTL
-745 LDVAIELAGAGEH
+745 LDVAIELTAVGEH
-758 EAALACLDEAEAR
+758 DAALACLEEAEAR
-771 EDHRPAGQT
+771 EDHRPPGQT

-794 RLAGRPDDAAAER
+794 RLAGRAAEAAAER
-807 ARARGLDAT
+807 ARARALDAT

-822 LADAAVL
+822 LADVAVL
-829 REAADADPSDARARS
+829 REAADADPADARARS

-863 RTAVEIDPSDAV
+863 RSAVALDPSDVV

-897 YDRACAVAPD
+897 YDQACAVAPE

-914 RDQLAALTGVG
+914 SDQLAALTGAA
-925 PGERLAALLGN
+925 PAARLANLLGN
-936 DHAAAASPG
+936 DHAP
-945 ADLAAGAWSAG
+945 AG
-956 GGLDK
+956 GGA
-961 LDQRGGPLD
+961 LD

-975 VEALHLMVTEGR
+975 VEALHLMVTAGR
-987 ADEALAILGGRRLHP
+987 AEEALTILGRRRLHP

-1022 LDALAEGRAPD
+1022 LDALAAGRADD
-1033 AVGHVRAALAPPP
+1033 AVAHLRSALTPPS

-1054 LASTANLHLLLGDA
+1054 LASTATLHLLLGDA
-1068 LAAAGTEEADDAW
+1068 LAAAGAADEATGAW

-1103 FWTVLALRRTGDT
+1103 FWTVLALRRTGDA
-1116 AAADDLT
+1116 AAADTLT
-1123 ASLRAYRDT
+1123 AALRAYRDRF
-1132 YAVEVPRVDYFATSL
+1132 AGEVPRVDYFATSL

-1162 RRVLV
+1162 RRVLF

-1172 ALLAGDAATAET
+1172 ALLADDAITAGA
-1184 LLGRPELA
+1184 LLRRPELA

-1201 HAVARHGEALLRGPA
+1201 HAVARRGEALLHGPA
-1216 AVVGEAVDQAPGI
+1216 AVVGEAVQQAPGI

>member
-1 MLDVESV
+1 MLDVEST
-8 LDLPARP
+8 LDLPDRP
-15 DDLAGRAAAA
+15 GDLADRAAAA

-71 PHQRAWRAVHLENE
+71 PHPRTWRAVHLENE
-85 WLRVVVLPELGGRIH
+85 WLRIVVLPELGGRIH
-100 VARERGSGRDFFWTN
+100 VARERAGGQDFFWTN

-128 WIAGGVELNW
+128 WVAGGVEFNW

-216 DDDYQSFFPHDVTYV
+216 DDDYQSFFPHDVTFV

-249 YGVDYPALADQVR
+249 YGVDYPAR
-262 AAAGGAALT
+262 AARG

-295 FFGGYDHAG
+295 FFGGYDHATR
-304 GLGFVHVADRA
+304 LGFVHVADRA

-325 GNAPFGHAWDA
+325 GNAPFGHAWDE

-346 ELMAGVFTDNQPDF
+346 ELMAGVYTDNQPDF
-360 AHLAPG
+360 AYLAPG
-366 ETKVFSQYWYPF
+366 ETKVFSQFWYPF
-378 RDVGPVDRAT
+378 REVGPVDRAT
-388 LDAAVRLERV
+388 LDAAVRLER
-398 GSGSGV
+398 SG
-404 GGGVDGGDG
+404 
-413 AGSTT
+413 T
-418 ARVGVVVPRTLDDL
+418 AVRTGVVVPRPLAGVEV
-432 TITLSADG
+432 TLSAG
-440 AVLTTDVV
+440 GTDLVTEVV
-448 DADPTRP
+448 DVDPGRP
-455 ALLTHEVAAG
+455 ALLTHELPAG
-465 TGPLTVTVT
+465 TGPVTVTVT
-474 HGDRTLVAWTE
+474 HEGRVLVTWAE
-485 PPADADPLRDQSFS
+485 PPSSADALRGQGSSALS
-499 PLDGLKDKKLRSQRG
+499 PSTAEELRLRKGEVAGDG
-514 GDTDGV
+514 
-520 AADVVGAS
+520 AAAS
-528 VAARGGEPDPAEEP
+528 VVEPDPAQEP
-542 AAPDEVG
+542 PAPEEVG

-557 AAHLDLYRHAT
+557 AEHLELYRHAT
-568 RAPEPYWRAALER
+568 RAPEPYWHEALRR
-581 DPGHVDSL
+581 DPGQTDSL
-589 VGLGRRAYVAG
+589 IGLARRAYAAG
-600 RHEEAAEY
+600 DPVGARDLLE
-608 LGRAVGRLTRLHRSP
+608 RAVGRLTRLHRSP
-623 RDTTAVYLLGLVRE
+623 RDTTAIYLLGLVRE
-637 ELGDDSGAYTAY
+637 QLGDDAGAYDAY

-670 ARAGRYDAALDR
+670 ARAGRHEQALAR
-682 LADVRRTEPD
+682 LADVRRTEPE
-692 HLQALALSV
+692 HLQALALTV
-701 VCLGR
+701 VCHGR
-706 LRRHGDAAATLAAA
+706 LRRHAAAAEVLAAA

-727 AWLRHLDGQ
+727 AWLRHLDGL
-736 PASGDAQTL
+736 PASGDAQIL
-745 LDVAIELAGAGEH
+745 LDVAIELAGVGEH
-758 EAALACLDEAEAR
+758 EAALACLAEAEGR
-771 EDHRPAGQT
+771 EVHRPAGQP

-794 RLAGRPDDAAAER
+794 RLAGRAAEAATER
-807 ARARGLDAT
+807 ARARTIDAT

-829 REAADADPSDARARS
+829 REAADADPGDARARS

-863 RTAVEIDPSDAV
+863 RQAVALDPDDAV

-887 ERDLAAAAAA
+887 ERDLAAAREA
-897 YDRACAVAPD
+897 YDRACAVAHG
-907 DARLRYE
+907 DARLLYE
-914 RDQLAALTGVG
+914 RDQLAALTGTS
-925 PGERLAALLGN
+925 PADRLDALMVSD
-936 DHAAAASPG
+936 DHAAAAGQGSKVAARAWPSDG
-945 ADLAAGAWSAG
+945 GGDGRLAA
-956 GGLDK
+956 
-961 LDQRGGPLD
+961 LD

-975 VEALHLMVTEGR
+975 VETLHLMITEGR
-987 ADEALAILGGRRLHP
+987 ADQAVTILGRRRLHP

-1015 RAQTHRA
+1015 RAHTRLA
-1022 LDALAEGRAPD
+1022 LDALADARARD
-1033 AVGHVRAALAPPP
+1033 AVGHVRAALAPPRS
-1046 NLGEARHP
+1046 LGEARHP
-1054 LASTANLHLLLGDA
+1054 LASTAYLHLLLGDA
-1068 LAAAGTEEADDAW
+1068 LVAAGDPDDDAW
-1081 RTAAAQRGDFVEMS
+1081 ATAAAQRGDFVEMS

-1103 FWTVLALRRTGDT
+1103 FWTVLALRRTGQD
-1116 AAADDLT
+1116 AAAAELT
-1123 ASLRAYRDT
+1123 ASLLAYRDR
-1132 YAVEVPRVDYFATSL
+1132 YAAEVPRVDYFATSL

-1154 EDPLRVRD
+1154 EDPLRARD
-1162 RRVLV
+1162 RRVLF

-1172 ALLAGDAATAET
+1172 ALLADRTAEAEET
-1184 LLGRPELA
+1184 LRRPELA

-1201 HAVARHGEALLRGPA
+1201 HAVARRGARLLHGPDLI
-1216 AVVGEAVDQAPGI
+1216 Q

>member
-15 DDLAGRAAAA
+15 DDLAGRASAA

-71 PHQRAWRAVHLENE
+71 PHPREWRAVHLENE

-128 WIAGGVELNW
+128 WVAGGVELNW

-177 MHGVRLRPDSAV
+177 MHGVRLRPDSAL

-249 YGVDYPALADQVR
+249 YGVDYPALADR
-262 AAAGGAALT
+262 G

-295 FFGGYDHAG
+295 FFGGYDHAA

-360 AHLAPG
+360 AYLAPG

-388 LDAAVRLERV
+388 LDAAVRLERSDV
-398 GSGSGV
+398 
-404 GGGVDGGDG
+404 
-413 AGSTT
+413 T
-418 ARVGVVVPRTLDDL
+418 ARVGVVVPRPLDDL
-432 TITLSADG
+432 TVTLSADG

-448 DADPTRP
+448 AADPTRP
-455 ALLTHEVAAG
+455 ALLTHDVPAG

-474 HGDRTLVAWTE
+474 HGDRTLVTWTE
-485 PPADADPLRDQSFS
+485 TPAGVPRDE
-499 PLDGLKDKKLRSQRG
+499 
-514 GDTDGV
+514 
-520 AADVVGAS
+520 A
-528 VAARGGEPDPAEEP
+528 EPDPAEEP
-542 AAPDEVG
+542 PAPGEVG
-549 SVEELALI
+549 TVEELALI

-568 RAPEPYWRAALER
+568 RSPEPYWRAALDR

-589 VGLGRRAYVAG
+589 VGLARRAHVAG
-600 RHEEAAEY
+600 EAEQARDHLE
-608 LGRAVGRLTRLHRSP
+608 RAVARLTRLHRSP

-637 ELGDDSGAYTAY
+637 ELGDDAGAYDAY
-649 AQAAWSRA
+649 AQAGWSRA
-657 WRAAAGY
+657 WRAPAGY

-670 ARAGRYDAALDR
+670 ARAGRYEAALAR

-692 HLQALALSV
+692 HLQALALTV
-701 VCLGR
+701 VCHGR
-706 LRRHGDAAATLAAA
+706 LRQHADAAATLAAA
-720 RALDPLD
+720 RTLDPLD
-727 AWLRHLDGQ
+727 AWLRHLDGR

-745 LDVAIELAGAGEH
+745 LDVAIELAGVGEH
-758 EAALACLDEAEAR
+758 DAALACLEEAEAR
-771 EDHRPAGQT
+771 EGHRPAGQT

-794 RLAGRPDDAAAER
+794 RLAGRTDEADAER
-807 ARARGLDAT
+807 ARARGVDAA

-829 REAADADPSDARARS
+829 REAADADPDDARARS

-850 YAAGRRADALALW
+850 YAAGRRADALMLW
-863 RTAVEIDPSDAV
+863 RAAVALDPSDAV

-887 ERDLAAAAAA
+887 ERDLAAAQEAYAAA
-897 YDRACAVAPD
+897 LVAAPD

-914 RDQLAALTGVG
+914 RDQLAALTGE
-925 PGERLAALLGN
+925 PTAARLAALLG
-936 DHAAAASPG
+936 PG
-945 ADLAAGAWSAG
+945 GAG
-956 GGLDK
+956 GQG
-961 LDQRGGPLD
+961 RPSALD

-987 ADEALAILGGRRLHP
+987 AAEALAILGGRRLHP

-1022 LDALAEGRAPD
+1022 LDALAEGRAAD

-1046 NLGEARHP
+1046 TLGEARHP

-1068 LAAAGTEEADDAW
+1068 LAAAGTEEARDAW
-1081 RTAAAQRGDFVEMS
+1081 RTAATQRGDFVEMS

-1103 FWTVLALRRTGDT
+1103 FWTVLALRRSGDVTSADELT
-1116 AAADDLT
+1116 AA
-1123 ASLRAYRDT
+1123 LRAYRDT

-1154 EDPLRVRD
+1154 EDPLRARD

-1172 ALLAGDAATAET
+1172 ALLAGDTATAEA
-1184 LLGRPELA
+1184 LLQRSELA

-1201 HAVARHGEALLRGPA
+1201 HAVARHPALLGGSTTTADPKEYSA
-1216 AVVGEAVDQAPGI
+1216 

>member
-8 LDLPARP
+8 LELPDRP
-15 DDLAGRAAAA
+15 GDLAGRAAAA
-25 WEAPLTL
+25 WEAPLNL
-32 TTYEPL
+32 TTYAPL

-100 VARERGSGRDFFWTN
+100 VARERGSGRDLFWTN

-128 WIAGGVELNW
+128 WVAGGVELNW

-249 YGVDYPALADQVR
+249 YGVDYPALASR
-262 AAAGGAALT
+262 G

-287 MCLASDEE
+287 MCLGSDEE
-295 FFGGYDHAG
+295 FFGGYDHAS

-315 LSPGKKQWTW
+315 ISPGKKQWTW

-360 AHLAPG
+360 AYLAPG
-366 ETKVFSQYWYPF
+366 ETKVFSQYWYPV

-388 LDAAVRLERV
+388 LDAAVRLER
-398 GSGSGV
+398 SGP
-404 GGGVDGGDG
+404 DG
-413 AGSTT
+413 AATT
-418 ARVGVVVPRTLDDL
+418 ARVGVVVPRPLDDL
-432 TITLSADG
+432 TVTLSADG
-440 AVLTTDVV
+440 TVLTTDVV
-448 DADPTRP
+448 DVDPTRP
-455 ALLTHEVAAG
+455 ALLEHEVPAG
-465 TGPLTVTVT
+465 TGPVTVTVT
-474 HGDRTLVAWTE
+474 HGDRVLVAWTE
-485 PPADADPLRDQSFS
+485 IAAE
-499 PLDGLKDKKLRSQRG
+499 G
-514 GDTDGV
+514 G
-520 AADVVGAS
+520 
-528 VAARGGEPDPAEEP
+528 AARGGAADGSEPDPAEEP
-542 AAPDEVG
+542 PAPDEVG
-549 SVEELALI
+549 TVEELALI

-568 RAPEPYWRAALER
+568 RAPEPYWHEALRR

-600 RHEEAAEY
+600 DPERARDHLE
-608 LGRAVGRLTRLHRSP
+608 RAVERLTRLHRSP
-623 RDTTAVYLLGLVRE
+623 RDTTALYLLGLVRE
-637 ELGDDSGAYTAY
+637 QLGDDTGAYDAY

-657 WRAAAGY
+657 WRAPAGY

-670 ARAGRYDAALDR
+670 ARAGRHERALAR
-682 LADVRRTEPD
+682 LDDVRRTEPD
-692 HLQALALSV
+692 HLQALALTV
-701 VCLGR
+701 VCHGR
-706 LRRHGDAAATLAAA
+706 LRQHAAATSALRAA
-720 RALDPLD
+720 RTLDPLD

-736 PASGDAQTL
+736 AASGDAQTL
-745 LDVAIELAGAGEH
+745 LDVAIELAGVGEH
-758 EAALACLDEAEAR
+758 ETALACLDEAEVR

-780 AVRPLLA
+780 AARPLLA

-794 RLAGRPDDAAAER
+794 ALAGRAEEAAAER
-807 ARARGLDAT
+807 ARAHGLDAD

-829 REAADADPSDARARS
+829 REAADADPADARARS

-863 RTAVEIDPSDAV
+863 RSAVALDPADAV
-875 AWRNIGL
+875 AWRNIGV

-887 ERDLAAAAAA
+887 ERDLAAAGEAYERALAAA
-897 YDRACAVAPD
+897 PG

-914 RDQLAALTGVG
+914 SDQLAALTGET
-925 PGERLAALLGN
+925 PAARLAKLLG
-936 DHAAAASPG
+936 
-945 ADLAAGAWSAG
+945 G
-956 GGLDK
+956 GG
-961 LDQRGGPLD
+961 LDQRGGALD

-987 ADEALAILGGRRLHP
+987 ADEALTILGGRRLHP

-1015 RAQTHRA
+1015 RARTHRA
-1022 LDALAEGRAPD
+1022 LDALAEGRPDD
-1033 AVGHVRAALAPPP
+1033 AVAHVRAALTPPA

-1068 LAAAGTEEADDAW
+1068 LATVADGTGSAADAW

-1103 FWTVLALRRTGDT
+1103 FWTVLALRRTGDDGAADELT
-1116 AAADDLT
+1116 AA
-1123 ASLRAYRDT
+1123 LRAYRDR

-1162 RRVLV
+1162 RRVLF

-1172 ALLAGDAATAET
+1172 ALLADDAATADA
-1184 LLGRPELA
+1184 LLRRPELL

-1201 HAVARHGEALLRGPA
+1201 HAVARRGEALLHGPA
-1216 AVVGEAVDQAPGI
+1216 AVVGEAVHQAPGI

>member
-8 LDLPARP
+8 LDLPDRP

-249 YGVDYPALADQVR
+249 YGVDYPALADR
-262 AAAGGAALT
+262 G

-388 LDAAVRLERV
+388 LDAAVRLER
-398 GSGSGV
+398 SG
-404 GGGVDGGDG
+404 
-413 AGSTT
+413 TT
-418 ARVGVVVPRTLDDL
+418 ARVGVVVPRPLDDL

-440 AVLTTDVV
+440 AVLATDVV
-448 DADPTRP
+448 DVDPTRP
-455 ALLTHEVAAG
+455 ALLTHEVPAG

-474 HGDRTLVAWTE
+474 HGDRTLVTWTE
-485 PPADADPLRDQSFS
+485 PPAADDPLRDLGFS
-499 PLDGLKDKKLRSQRG
+499 ALESSKDKKLRSQRG
-514 GDTDGV
+514 GAV
-520 AADVVGAS
+520 
-528 VAARGGEPDPAEEP
+528 EPDPAEEP
-542 AAPDEVG
+542 PAPDEVG

-568 RAPEPYWRAALER
+568 RAPEPYWHAALDR

-589 VGLGRRAYVAG
+589 VGLGRRAYAAG
-600 RHEEAAEY
+600 RHEDAAEY

-637 ELGDDSGAYTAY
+637 ELGDDTGAYAAY

-670 ARAGRYDAALDR
+670 ARAGRYAAALDR

-701 VCLGR
+701 VCQLR
-706 LRRHGDAAATLAAA
+706 LRRPADAASTLAAA

-727 AWLRHLDGQ
+727 AWLRHLDGR

-745 LDVAIELAGAGEH
+745 LDVGIELAGVGEH
-758 EAALACLDEAEAR
+758 EAALACLEEAETR
-771 EDHRPAGQT
+771 EDHRPAGQA

-794 RLAGRPDDAAAER
+794 RLAGRPDEAAAAR

-829 REAADADPSDARARS
+829 GEAADIDPDDARARS

-863 RTAVEIDPSDAV
+863 RAAVALDPSDAV

-887 ERDLAAAAAA
+887 ERDLTAAADA
-897 YDRACAVAPD
+897 YDRACAVAPE

-925 PGERLAALLGN
+925 PGERLALLLGT
-936 DHAAAASPG
+936 
-945 ADLAAGAWSAG
+945 

-961 LDQRGGPLD
+961 LDQRGAGLD
-970 RDDLA
+970 QRGGALARDDLA

-987 ADEALAILGGRRLHP
+987 ADEALTILGGRRLHP

-1022 LDALAEGRAPD
+1022 LDALAEGRAAD
-1033 AVGHVRAALAPPP
+1033 AVGHVRAALAPPAS
-1046 NLGEARHP
+1046 LGEARHP

-1068 LAAAGTEEADDAW
+1068 LASAGTEEADDAW
-1081 RTAAAQRGDFVEMS
+1081 RTAATQRGDFVEMS

-1103 FWTVLALRRTGDT
+1103 FWTVLALRRTGEA
-1116 AAADDLT
+1116 AAADELT

-1172 ALLAGDAATAET
+1172 ALLAGDAATART
-1184 LLGRPELA
+1184 VLGRPELA

-1216 AVVGEAVDQAPGI
+1216 AVVGEAVEQAPGI

>member
-8 LDLPARP
+8 LELPDRP
-15 DDLAGRAAAA
+15 GDLAGRAAAA
-25 WEAPLTL
+25 WEAPLNL
-32 TTYEPL
+32 TTYAPL

-100 VARERGSGRDFFWTN
+100 VARERGSGRDLFWTN

-128 WIAGGVELNW
+128 WVAGGVELNW

-249 YGVDYPALADQVR
+249 YGVDYPALAR
-262 AAAGGAALT
+262 SG

-287 MCLASDEE
+287 MCLGSDEE
-295 FFGGYDHAG
+295 YFGGYDHAS

-315 LSPGKKQWTW
+315 ISPGKKQWTW

-360 AHLAPG
+360 AYLAPG
-366 ETKVFSQYWYPF
+366 ETKVFSQYWYPV

-388 LDAAVRLERV
+388 LEAAVRLER
-398 GSGSGV
+398 SGS
-404 GGGVDGGDG
+404 DG
-413 AGSTT
+413 AGTT
-418 ARVGVVVPRTLDDL
+418 ARVGVVVPRPLDDL
-432 TITLSADG
+432 TVTLSADG
-440 AVLTTDVV
+440 AVLATDVV
-448 DADPTRP
+448 DVDPTRP
-455 ALLTHEVAAG
+455 ALLEHEVPAR
-465 TGPLTVTVT
+465 TGPLTVTVR
-474 HGDRTLVAWTE
+474 HGDRTLVTWTE
-485 PPADADPLRDQSFS
+485 TPA
-499 PLDGLKDKKLRSQRG
+499 G
-514 GDTDGV
+514 
-520 AADVVGAS
+520 AAP
-528 VAARGGEPDPAEEP
+528 EPDPAEEP
-542 AAPDEVG
+542 PAPDEVG
-549 SVEELALI
+549 TVEELALV

-568 RAPEPYWRAALER
+568 RAPEPYWHEALRR

-600 RHEEAAEY
+600 DPERARDHLE
-608 LGRAVGRLTRLHRSP
+608 RAVERLTRLHRSP
-623 RDTTAVYLLGLVRE
+623 RDTTALYLLGLVRE
-637 ELGDDSGAYTAY
+637 QLGDDAGAYDAY

-657 WRAAAGY
+657 WRAPAGY

-670 ARAGRYDAALDR
+670 ARAGRHERALSR
-682 LADVRRTEPD
+682 LDDVRRTEPD
-692 HLQALALSV
+692 HLQALALTV
-701 VCLGR
+701 VCHGR
-706 LRRHGDAAATLAAA
+706 LRQHAAATSALTAA
-720 RALDPLD
+720 RGLDPLD

-745 LDVAIELAGAGEH
+745 LDVAIELAGVGEH
-758 EAALACLDEAEAR
+758 ETALACLDEAEAR

-780 AVRPLLA
+780 AARPLLA

-794 RLAGRPDDAAAER
+794 ALAGRAEEAAAER
-807 ARARGLDAT
+807 TRARGLDAT

-829 REAADADPSDARARS
+829 REAADADPADARARS

-863 RTAVEIDPSDAV
+863 RSAVALDPADAV
-875 AWRNIGL
+875 AWRNIGV

-887 ERDLAAAAAA
+887 ERDLAAAGEAYGRALAAA
-897 YDRACAVAPD
+897 PG

-914 RDQLAALTGVG
+914 SDQLAALTGETPAV
-925 PGERLAALLGN
+925 RLAKLL
-936 DHAAAASPG
+936 
-945 ADLAAGAWSAG
+945 G
-956 GGLDK
+956 GGLDE
-961 LDQRGGPLD
+961 LDQRALGTALD

-975 VEALHLMVTEGR
+975 VEVLHLMVTEGR
-987 ADEALAILGGRRLHP
+987 ADEALTILGGRRLHP

-1015 RAQTHRA
+1015 RAHTHRA
-1022 LDALAEGRAPD
+1022 LDALADGRPDD
-1033 AVGHVRAALAPPP
+1033 AVAHVRAALTPPP

-1068 LAAAGTEEADDAW
+1068 LAATVDGTDAATDAW
-1081 RTAAAQRGDFVEMS
+1081 RTAATQRGDFVEMS

-1103 FWTVLALRRTGDT
+1103 FWTVLALRRTGDAGAADELT
-1116 AAADDLT
+1116 AA
-1123 ASLRAYRDT
+1123 LRAYRDR

-1162 RRVLV
+1162 RRVLF

-1172 ALLAGDAATAET
+1172 ALLADDAATADA
-1184 LLGRPELA
+1184 LLRRPELL

-1201 HAVARHGEALLRGPA
+1201 HAVARRGGALLHGPV
-1216 AVVGEAVDQAPGI
+1216 AVVGEAVHQAPGI

>member
-15 DDLAGRAAAA
+15 DDLAGRAVAA
-25 WEAPLTL
+25 WAAPLTL

-71 PHQRAWRAVHLENE
+71 PHPRDWQAVHLENE

-128 WIAGGVELNW
+128 WVAGGVELNW

-216 DDDYQSFFPHDVTYV
+216 DDHYQSFFPHDVTYV

-249 YGVDYPALADQVR
+249 YGVDYPALADR
-262 AAAGGAALT
+262 G

-295 FFGGYDHAG
+295 FFGGYDHAAR
-304 GLGFVHVADRA
+304 LGFVHVADRA

-360 AHLAPG
+360 AYLAPG
-366 ETKVFSQYWYPF
+366 ETKVFSQFWYPF

-388 LDAAVRLERV
+388 LDAAVRLER
-398 GSGSGV
+398 SGSG
-404 GGGVDGGDG
+404 DDG
-413 AGSTT
+413 AGPTT
-418 ARVGVVVPRTLDDL
+418 ARVGVVVPRPLDDV
-432 TITLSADG
+432 TVELSADG

-448 DADPTRP
+448 AADPTRP
-455 ALLTHEVAAG
+455 ALLTHAVPAG
-465 TGPLTVTVT
+465 AGPLTVTVT
-474 HGDRTLVAWTE
+474 HGDRVLVTWTE
-485 PPADADPLRDQSFS
+485 APAADPRNE
-499 PLDGLKDKKLRSQRG
+499 P
-514 GDTDGV
+514 
-520 AADVVGAS
+520 
-528 VAARGGEPDPAEEP
+528 EPDPAEEP
-542 AAPDEVG
+542 PAPDEVG
-549 SVEELALI
+549 TVEELALI

-568 RAPEPYWRAALER
+568 RSPEPYWRAALDR

-589 VGLGRRAYVAG
+589 VGLARRAYVAG
-600 RHEEAAEY
+600 GAEQARDH
-608 LGRAVGRLTRLHRSP
+608 LERAVERLTRLHRSP

-637 ELGDDSGAYTAY
+637 ELGDDTGAYDAY

-657 WRAAAGY
+657 WRAPAGY

-670 ARAGRYDAALDR
+670 ARAGRYASALAR
-682 LADVRRTEPD
+682 LDDVRRTEPD
-692 HLQALALSV
+692 HLQALALTV
-701 VCLGR
+701 VCHGR
-706 LRRHGDAAATLAAA
+706 LRRHADAAATLTAA

-745 LDVAIELAGAGEH
+745 LDVAIELTGVGEH
-758 EAALACLDEAEAR
+758 DAALACLDEAEAR
-771 EDHRPAGQT
+771 EDHRAAGQT

-794 RLAGRPDDAAAER
+794 RLAGRADEAAAER

-829 REAADADPSDARARS
+829 REAADADPGDARSRS

-863 RTAVEIDPSDAV
+863 RAAVALDPSDAV

-887 ERDLAAAAAA
+887 ERDLAAAADA
-897 YDRACAVAPD
+897 YGRACAVAPD

-914 RDQLAALTGVG
+914 RDQLAALTGET
-925 PGERLAALLGN
+925 PAARLALLLGD
-936 DHAAAASPG
+936 DHAPS
-945 ADLAAGAWSAG
+945 S
-956 GGLDK
+956 
-961 LDQRGGPLD
+961 LD

-987 ADEALAILGGRRLHP
+987 AAEAQAILGGRRLHP

-1015 RAQTHRA
+1015 RAHTHRA
-1022 LDALAEGRAPD
+1022 LDALAEGRAAD

-1046 NLGEARHP
+1046 TLGEARHP

-1068 LAAAGTEEADDAW
+1068 LAAAGDGTGADDAW

-1103 FWTVLALRRTGDT
+1103 FWTVLALRRTGDRLG
-1116 AAADDLT
+1116 ADELT

-1154 EDPLRVRD
+1154 EDPLRARD

-1172 ALLAGDAATAET
+1172 ALLAGDTATAEA
-1184 LLGRPELA
+1184 LLRRPELA

-1201 HAVARHGEALLRGPA
+1201 HAVARRGDTLLHATADPKEHSA
-1216 AVVGEAVDQAPGI
+1216 

>member
-8 LDLPARP
+8 LDLPGRP
-15 DDLAGRAAAA
+15 DHLAGRAVAA
-25 WEAPLTL
+25 WAAPLTL
-32 TTYEPL
+32 TTYDPL

-71 PHQRAWRAVHLENE
+71 PRPRAWQAVHLEND

-100 VARERGSGRDFFWTN
+100 VARERSTGHDLFWAN
-115 PVIKPALVGLAGP
+115 PVVKPALVGLAGP
-128 WIAGGVELNW
+128 WVAGGVELNW

-189 LELTVRLYNRSE
+189 LELAVRLANRTE
-201 LPQSFLWWANVAAKV
+201 LPQTFLWWANVAAKV
-216 DDDYQSFFPHDVTYV
+216 DDDYQSFFPHDVTWV

-238 ITAFPHADRPY
+238 VTAFPHADRPY
-249 YGVDYPALADQVR
+249 YGVDYPALA
-262 AAAGGAALT
+262 ASG
-271 GDRLDWYRNI
+271 GDRIDWYRNI

-287 MCLASDEE
+287 MCLGSDEE
-295 FFGGYDHAG
+295 FFGGYDHASG
-304 GLGFVHVADRA
+304 VGFVHVADRA

-366 ETKVFSQYWYPF
+366 ETKVFSQYWYPV

-388 LDAAVRLERV
+388 LDAAVRLERR
-398 GSGSGV
+398 GE
-404 GGGVDGGDG
+404 
-413 AGSTT
+413 A
-418 ARVGVVVPRTLDDL
+418 ARVGVVVPRALDGVTVALASGGARLAADVV
-432 TITLSADG
+432 SADP
-440 AVLTTDVV
+440 A
-448 DADPTRP
+448 RP
-455 ALLTHEVAAG
+455 ALLEHAVPPG

-474 HGDRTLVAWTE
+474 HAGRTLVTWTE
-485 PPADADPLRDQSFS
+485 PAADAAPA
-499 PLDGLKDKKLRSQRG
+499 P
-514 GDTDGV
+514 
-520 AADVVGAS
+520 
-528 VAARGGEPDPAEEP
+528 EPRPAQEP
-542 AAPDEVG
+542 PAPDEIG
-549 SVEELALI
+549 TVEELALV
-557 AAHLDLYRHAT
+557 AEHLDLYRHAT
-568 RAPEPYWRAALER
+568 RAPEPYWHAALER

-589 VGLGRRAYVAG
+589 VGLGRRAYAAG
-600 RHEEAAEY
+600 RYTDAAEH
-608 LGRAVGRLTRLHRSP
+608 LGRAVERLTRLHRSP
-623 RDTTAVYLLGLVRE
+623 RDTTALYLLGLARE
-637 ELGDDSGAYTAY
+637 ALGDDAGAYDAY
-649 AQAAWSRA
+649 AQASWARA
-657 WRAAAGY
+657 WRAPAGY

-670 ARAGRYDAALDR
+670 ARAGRYEAALGR

-692 HLQALALSV
+692 HLQALALTV
-701 VCLGR
+701 VCHGR
-706 LRRHGDAAATLAAA
+706 LRRHDDAAAVLAAA

-727 AWLRHLDGQ
+727 AWLRHLDGL

-745 LDVAIELAGAGEH
+745 LDVAIELAGVGEH

-771 EDHRPAGQT
+771 EDHRPAGQP
-780 AVRPLLA
+780 AARPLIA

-794 RLAGRPDDAAAER
+794 HRAGRDDEAAAER
-807 ARARGLDAT
+807 ARARGTDAA

-829 REAADADPSDARARS
+829 RAAADADPRDARARS
-844 LLGHWT
+844 LLGHWA
-850 YAAGRRADALALW
+850 YAVGRRGDALALW
-863 RTAVEIDPSDAV
+863 REAVALDPADAV

-887 ERDLAAAAAA
+887 ERDLAAAVDAYEHALAAA
-897 YDRACAVAPD
+897 PG

-914 RDQLAALTGVG
+914 RDQLAAIL
-925 PGERLAALLGN
+925 GEAPVARLARLLDDGAPDAL
-936 DHAAAASPG
+936 A
-945 ADLAAGAWSAG
+945 
-956 GGLDK
+956 
-961 LDQRGGPLD
+961 

-975 VEALHLMVTEGR
+975 VEALHLMITLDR
-987 ADEALAILGGRRLHP
+987 SADALRVLGERRLHP

-1015 RAQTHRA
+1015 RAHARSA
-1022 LDALAEGRAPD
+1022 LDALAEGRAGD

-1046 NLGEARHP
+1046 TLGEARHP
-1054 LASTANLHLLLGDA
+1054 LASTAHLHLLLGDA
-1068 LAAAGTEEADDAW
+1068 LAAGGAPDAAADAW
-1081 RTAAAQRGDFVEMS
+1081 RTAADQRGDFVEMS

-1103 FWTVLALRRTGDT
+1103 FWTVLALRRLGRTAEASALT
-1116 AAADDLT
+1116 AA
-1123 ASLRAYRDT
+1123 LRDHRDAY
-1132 YAVEVPRVDYFATSL
+1132 AAAVPRVDYFATSL
-1147 PDLLLFE
+1147 PDLLLFDQ
-1154 EDPLRVRD
+1154 DPLRVRD

-1172 ALLAGDAATAET
+1172 ALLAGDPASATD
-1184 LLGRPELA
+1184 LLERPDLA
-1192 ASRHAADLR
+1192 AWRHAADLR
-1201 HAVARHGEALLRGPA
+1201 HAVARGLTLAAPLEEDPA
-1216 AVVGEAVDQAPGI
+1216 